1 MKLSTQ
7 RVPKYHGCVS
17 FSWIFPKHKIPIDFK
32 FYQNRSIFAASFAH
46 IAHPVGS
53 LISAP
58 ISDKFGRRK
67 AIMLVS
73 IPIVAAWI
81 MLGFAHSFSVIC
93 FGFIL
98 IGFGMGSVEAPATL
112 YVGEIR

>member
-1 MKLSTQ
+1 
-7 RVPKYHGCVS
+7 
-17 FSWIFPKHKIPIDFK
+17 
-32 FYQNRSIFAASFAH
+32 
-46 IAHPVGS
+46 
-53 LISAP
+53 
-58 ISDKFGRRK
+58 
-67 AIMLVS
+67 MLVS